1 MHTPIRPWHILTPLS
16 LLLLGVATV
25 VLSTCEPNNPIGGRQ
40 GGLASAN
47 SNKNANHETM
57 ASTAGEK
64 IGVPECDEFIAAY
77 DACVSS
83 KVPEP
88 ARAQYKTSIEQWR
101 TSWRK
106 LAANPNTKATLA
118 QVCKQSAEQARASMK
133 SYNCTF

>member
-1 MHTPIRPWHILTPLS
+1 MKMRILLPLCVLLG
-16 LLLLGVATV
+16 LLLVACGKTEVSVNTNSSASPATKASPASTPATV
-25 VLSTCEPNNPIGGRQ
+25 
-40 GGLASAN
+40 
-47 SNKNANHETM
+47 

-83 KVPEP
+83 KVPEV
-88 ARAQYKTSIEQWR
+88 ARAQFKASIEQWR

-106 LAANPNTKATLA
+106 LADNPATKASLA
-118 QVCKQSAEQARASMK
+118 QACKQSAEAARTSMK